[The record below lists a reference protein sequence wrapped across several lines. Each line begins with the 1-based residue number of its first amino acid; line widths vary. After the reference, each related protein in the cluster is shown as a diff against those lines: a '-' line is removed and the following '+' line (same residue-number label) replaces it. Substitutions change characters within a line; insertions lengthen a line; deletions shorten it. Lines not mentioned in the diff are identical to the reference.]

1 MTVKDVR
8 KEKRLA
14 KKEEKKAEHAV
25 ATGGHMTAAPP
36 ASEVDEDAVAASK
49 SQLKHK
55 APQTLQITSEAQMV
69 TVLAQVVASNHLKVL
84 QLSAI
89 GDGLQAITKQPW
101 NKKFK
106 PTYGALKDF
115 ILKHPRVF
123 SIDAT
128 DKVTLLT
135 ARPELGTRV

>member
-25 ATGGHMTAAPP
+25 VTGGHMTAAPP
-36 ASEVDEDAVAASK
+36 APEVDEEAVAASK
-49 SQLKHK
+49 QHKHK
-55 APQTLQITSEAQMV
+55 PPQTLQITSEAQMV
-69 TVLAQVVASNHLKVL
+69 TVLAQVVASNHLKVM